1 MSAKRGFELRKI
13 MRRIAK
19 YGFILASIVA
29 FFGWAVFLG
38 WMLWYLIDLA
48 FT

>member
-1 MSAKRGFELRKI
+1 M
-13 MRRIAK
+13 AK
-19 YGFILASIVA
+19 YGFILTIIVA

-48 FT
+48 FA